1 MAVVVYR
8 YGTPHWAE
16 IPAEVDEQLRLAHSL
31 REDLVTLEHAR
42 QEATAAVWSA
52 YPRVAELEETIAA
65 GELEAEE
72 LGRAAAKERSAQ
84 RGRGRTAS
92 SARLTEVRRG
102 VREAKAA
109 RRAEI
114 SRVREESADELQGI
128 SDGYRAAVKAKYA
141 EYCQVGELREET
153 VVDEDGDAFTER
165 VRRRLY
171 WATFNDVSDHHRTAV
186 KRVQEARALGRP
198 ANLRHHRFDG
208 SGAVAVQLQR
218 QAGVPPRLPATVAD
232 GSAKWRNVL
241 HLSPWVD
248 PDEWGALPRAEQRRR
263 RLGAARFAM
272 GGGRVVE
279 VPVIV
284 HRMLPPDA
292 DITGARLVVR
302 RIGGHRRVEVHVTAR
317 VPDPQPAASGV
328 VAVLHLGWRRDG
340 DVVRVGTWRT
350 TEQVTVPAELR
361 DVVVADSECTG
372 RLLLPSRVGRRFA
385 AHDAIRSDRD
395 TALDKVRASLAG
407 WLHDHGAVT
416 RDGAPDVTEAVVR
429 RWRAPGRFAR
439 LALDWRDDPPEQGE
453 DMAAEL
459 EAWRVADRH
468 LWEPE
473 AHGRDGAVAAR
484 DDAYRRAAAWLAGAC
499 GVLVVDDT
507 VLSEVARRPDPG
519 REPELPTVV
528 VDRAARQRTM
538 AAPGRLRQLM
548 VVAAERRGVQVVTV
562 PHTGITRTHYR
573 CGHVNPADGRYAVSR
588 VVVCDGCGDS
598 YDQDA
603 SATLVML
610 AASGVVADQSTG
622 AARSTT

>member
-8 YGTPHWAE
+8 YGTPHWAQV
-16 IPAEVDEQLRLAHSL
+16 PAEVDEQLRLAHSL
-31 REDLVTLEHAR
+31 REDLVSLEHQR
-42 QEATAAVWSA
+42 QDAVAAVWSA

-84 RGRGRTAS
+84 RGRGKTDS
-92 SARLTEVRRG
+92 SARLTEVRRA
-102 VREAKAA
+102 VRDAKAA

-114 SRVREESADELQGI
+114 SVVRDQAADQLQAA
-128 SDGYRAAVKAKYA
+128 SDAYRAAVKATYA
-141 EYCQVGELREET
+141 EYCQ
-153 VVDEDGDAFTER
+153 DGS
-165 VRRRLY
+165 LY
-171 WATFNDVSDHHRTAV
+171 WATYNDVHDHHRTAV
-186 KRVQEARALGRP
+186 KRVQQARAQGCP
-198 ANLRHHRFDG
+198 ADLRHHRFDG

-263 RLGAARFAM
+263 RLGAARFAV

-292 DITGARLVVR
+292 DITWARLVVR

-340 DVVRVGTWRT
+340 DDVVRVGTWRT
-350 TEQVTVPAELR
+350 TERVVVPDGLR
-361 DVVVADSECTG
+361 DVVVADTRRTG
-372 RLLLPSRVGRRFA
+372 RVVLPPRVVARTA
-385 AHDAIRSDRD
+385 AHDAIRADRD

-407 WLHDHGAVT
+407 WLHHHGAVT
-416 RDGAPDVTEAVVR
+416 RDGGPDVTEAVVR

-439 LALDWRDDPPEQGE
+439 LALDWRDNSPEQGE

-473 AHGRDGAVAAR
+473 AHGRDGALAAR
-484 DDAYRRAAAWLAGAC
+484 DDAYRRAAAWLTGAC

-507 VLSEVARRPDPG
+507 VLSEVARRPNPE

-548 VVAAERRGVQVVTV
+548 VVAAERRGVRVVTV

-573 CGHVNPADGRYAVSR
+573 CGYVNPADGRYAVSR

-610 AASGVVADQSTG
+610 AASGVVAEVSPG